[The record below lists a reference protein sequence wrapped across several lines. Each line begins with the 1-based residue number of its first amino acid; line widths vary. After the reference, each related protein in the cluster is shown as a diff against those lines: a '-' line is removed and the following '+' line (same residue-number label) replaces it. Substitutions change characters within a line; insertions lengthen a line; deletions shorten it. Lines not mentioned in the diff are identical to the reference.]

1 MDFKKEGFVMKAII
15 LTAGEGTRMRP
26 LTVTKPK
33 TMLQVGGKPILQY
46 NVESLRD
53 AGINEITMV
62 VGYREEVIK
71 DHFKDGSDH
80 GVSINY
86 VTQEE
91 RLGTAHAI
99 GSTKN
104 LVDGKFIILNGDII
118 VDPELIE
125 DLIQKYTSE
134 NARSILVLAEVD
146 DPSSFGVVEIDG
158 DKITKIVE
166 KPEPGEAPSNLINAG
181 IYIFDDH
188 IFNAIE
194 LTGKSQRGEYEITDS
209 LQIQMNDGE
218 RVLGHRSKNKWIDI
232 GRPWELLDVNEHFL
246 KDLKTDIQGEVEDG
260 ATIHGPV
267 FVGKNSIVRS
277 GSYIMGPVYIG
288 ENCDIGPNSF
298 LRKYSCIGNNVS
310 VGNGVELKNS
320 IIMDNTNVN
329 HLSYIGDSIIGSNCN
344 IAAGTNIANLRFDN
358 GNVKIS
364 VKGDKIDSGRRK
376 MGVVFGD
383 GVKTGI
389 NSSFNPGVKI
399 GVNSRIG
406 AGAIISKDLESNK
419 ILIPRQEHYISD
431 NNMNP

>member
-1 MDFKKEGFVMKAII
+1 MKAII

-53 AGINEITMV
+53 AGITEITMV

-80 GVSINY
+80 GVKINY

-146 DPSSFGVVEIDG
+146 DPSSFGVVEIYG

-166 KPEPGEAPSNLINAG
+166 KPKPGEAPSNLINAG

-218 RVLGHRSKNKWIDI
+218 RVLGLRSKNKWIDI

-277 GSYIMGPVYIG
+277 GSYIIGPVFIG